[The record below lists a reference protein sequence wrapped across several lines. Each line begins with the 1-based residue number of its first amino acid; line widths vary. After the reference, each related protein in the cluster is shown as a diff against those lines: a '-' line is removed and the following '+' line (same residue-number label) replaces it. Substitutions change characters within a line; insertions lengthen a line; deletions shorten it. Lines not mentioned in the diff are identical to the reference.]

1 MVWHGN
7 KRFTA
12 QAQPLFFHC
21 GGNHF
26 VSFTRANHMGQ
37 QGVVAVQDVGNGIAL
52 VRPQRDFR
60 VHPEKLNVTSIIFA
74 RANTI
79 KFFIVQRHQT
89 FTALTVLE
97 NPVFKSIFY
106 HPLLGLCFFGG
117 RTIELMLLL
126 AVFVIDCIVNFGGS
140 QVECV
145 LQQMIAV
152 DTFCAVGVRDADII
166 VALALVGNIPVI
178 QIFIVTD
185 SYFLFAVG

>member
-7 KRFTA
+7 KCFTA

-60 VHPEKLNVTSIIFA
+60 VHAEKLNVTSIIFA

-79 KFFIVQRHQT
+79 KFFIVQR
-89 FTALTVLE
+89 
-97 NPVFKSIFY
+97 Y
-106 HPLLGLCFFGG
+106 
-117 RTIELMLLL
+117 
-126 AVFVIDCIVNFGGS
+126 
-140 QVECV
+140 
-145 LQQMIAV
+145 
-152 DTFCAVGVRDADII
+152 
-166 VALALVGNIPVI
+166 
-178 QIFIVTD
+178 
-185 SYFLFAVG
+185 